1 MDDQCYLGNS
11 SSSSSPWCCSRIWH
25 ESQPPI
31 LHPRL
36 WSDELPLIGDRQLV
50 VCYSETT
57 LSQIVL
63 HVCLNHHHHHHHHH
77 HHQCRMAGGA
87 VASLGQQGH
96 GGWHASRVPLVN
108 CSSPVESGLSIECGV
123 YQGVLCRRDEEDD
136 QQWQIDVPAEHH
148 VRRNII
154 SSRAKCPKAEMW
166 RAARMSPNGVRLPAR
181 RHYWRS
187 QTSESLADAEI
198 SCGRPLTLSCLLL

>member
-11 SSSSSPWCCSRIWH
+11 SSSSSPCCCSRMWH

-50 VCYSETT
+50 VYYSETT
-57 LSQIVL
+57 LSHIVL
-63 HVCLNHHHHHHHHH
+63 HVCLNHHHYH

-96 GGWHASRVPLVN
+96 GGWHASRVQLVN

-148 VRRNII
+148 VRRNITLKPGNV
-154 SSRAKCPKAEMW
+154 SKSR
-166 RAARMSPNGVRLPAR
+166 
-181 RHYWRS
+181 
-187 QTSESLADAEI
+187 DATD
-198 SCGRPLTLSCLLL
+198 R